1 MEARPARG
9 ASSPPFLFRRL
20 FAGPQRRLRWPTPFL
35 PRSQFSGRR
44 FLPAPKRC
52 GLLHPLRAF
61 WIRLC
66 GFCPSHLTAEILSP
80 YACNTPIDSS
90 KARLH
95 GFLSPIINHVSDVL
109 PDSARITVI
118 YSPRRLEASNL

>member
-35 PRSQFSGRR
+35 PRSQFSRRR

-66 GFCPSHLTAEILSP
+66 GFYLSHLTAEIFIHVISVH
-80 YACNTPIDSS
+80 TRVTRQSTHRS
-90 KARLH
+90 R
-95 GFLSPIINHVSDVL
+95 GF
-109 PDSARITVI
+109 TVF
-118 YSPRRLEASNL
+118 